1 MSKIVKVT
9 DGNYKVVVSNGS
21 SGTITLDT
29 TDGASL
35 VQGTV
40 VVNGDL
46 EVKGTTT
53 TVESTVTTIADN
65 IITMNEGEAGA
76 GISASLQYIAGIEVD
91 RGSLPAARLVFNEQT
106 QFATG
111 GSSGSGAWKFQDING
126 DTLPITTNSINA
138 EGPLYLN
145 TPTSVIDVSGTVNYE
160 RNVYNYAFD
169 AVANDFVVTD
179 PGNGNVILNN
189 DALTSSKGVADYV
202 TYVFANTLQA
212 GIADGDTRLTTEDED
227 TTGIESRIQLRVDGT
242 LIGSVYSNRF
252 EFANLKLQNNEILTT
267 ISDDDLNLS
276 APGTGSVVVKDTMIL
291 TGSPF
296 DDDLSPN
303 PLKPDTG
310 IKLFSKDTA
319 DTEGNV
325 GLYYVNK
332 NNVTDELVS
341 RNRAL
346 LFGMLF

>member
-9 DGNYKVVVSNGS
+9 DGNYKVVVSNGA

-29 TDGASL
+29 TDGASA
-35 VQGTV
+35 VRGTV
-40 VVNGDL
+40 IVNGDL

-65 IITMNEGEAGA
+65 IITLNEGEAGA
-76 GISASLQYIAGIEVD
+76 GISASLDYIAGIEVD
-91 RGSLPAARLVFNEQT
+91 RGSLSAARIVFNEQT
-106 QFATG
+106 QFSTG
-111 GSSGSGAWKFQDING
+111 GTSGTGAWKFQDING

-138 EGPLYLN
+138 EGPLYLT
-145 TPTSVIDVSGTVNYE
+145 TPTSVIDVSGTANYE

-169 AVANDFVVTD
+169 AVENDFVITD

-189 DALTSSKGVADYV
+189 DALTNSKGVADYI
-202 TYVFANTLQA
+202 TYVFANTLQS
-212 GIADGDTRLTTEDED
+212 GIADGDTIITTEDED
-227 TTGIESRIQLRVDGT
+227 TTAIESRINIKVDNT
-242 LIGSVYSNRF
+242 LISSIYSNRLD
-252 EFANLKLQNNEILTT
+252 FADLRIQKNTLMTT
-267 ISDDDLNLS
+267 VSDDDLNLS

-296 DDDLSPN
+296 DDDVSPS
-303 PLKPDTG
+303 PTAPDTG
-310 IKLFSKDTA
+310 IKLFSKNTA

-332 NNVTDELVS
+332 NNVADELVS